1 MAKHLDGRLLATRY
15 EASLRAS
22 IAQHLATAG
31 YPPGLAVVR
40 IGEDPASGVYVRKK
54 AQACGRVGIRSR
66 ITHHPATASQQEV
79 LESIRQ
85 LNADPSCDGILV
97 QLPIPAHLDARQ
109 LLLAVDPAKDVD
121 GLHPLNLGR
130 LMRGEPGLRS
140 CTPAGIMAL
149 LAQDCIALEGI
160 RALVIGRSILVG
172 QPMGIMLQQANATVT
187 MAHSRTRD
195 LAHQCRQAELL
206 VVAAGKPGL
215 VRADWV
221 RPGVVVVDVGI
232 HRVPPQQQ
240 GERAT
245 LCGDVYFAAVEPLA
259 SHITPVPGGVGPMT
273 VAMLLWNTVQAWQQR
288 CGGVVRTAL
297 VPLPPY

>member
-1 MAKHLDGRLLATRY
+1 MAKHLNGRLLAARY
-15 EASLRAS
+15 EDTLRAF
-22 IAQHLATAG
+22 IARHMASAG
-31 YPPGLAVVR
+31 CPPGLAVVR
-40 IGEDPASGVYVRKK
+40 VGDDPASGVYVRNK
-54 AQACGRVGIRSR
+54 AQACGRVGIESR
-66 ITHHPATASQQEV
+66 VIHHSATASQAEV

-85 LNADPSCDGILV
+85 LNASASCDGILV
-97 QLPIPAHLDARQ
+97 QLPIPSTLDARQ
-109 LLLAVDPAKDVD
+109 LLLAVEPAKDVD

-130 LMRGEPGLRS
+130 LVRGEPGLRS

-149 LAQDCIALEGI
+149 LAHGGIATDGL

-172 QPMGIMLQQANATVT
+172 QPMAILLQQANATVT

-195 LAHQCRQAELL
+195 LADHCRQAELL

-215 VRADWV
+215 VGADWV
-221 RPGVVVVDVGI
+221 RPGAVVVDVGI

-240 GERAT
+240 DERST
-245 LCGDVYFAAVEPLA
+245 LCGDVCFAAVEPLA

-288 CGGVVRTAL
+288 CPGATP
-297 VPLPPY
+297 VPLPR